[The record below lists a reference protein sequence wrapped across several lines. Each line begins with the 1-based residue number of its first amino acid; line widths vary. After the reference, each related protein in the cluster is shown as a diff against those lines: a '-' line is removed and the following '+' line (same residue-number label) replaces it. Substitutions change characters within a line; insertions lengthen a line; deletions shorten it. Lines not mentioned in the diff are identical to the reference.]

1 MMSCSISSARLLS
14 GSGGRRVW
22 RLALLLVICSAQPV
36 VAGWWEVIEAES
48 NLDIAL
54 ARERALAIVTSA
66 PATADAVAAAG
77 WWGSNLSHLAEPE
90 AILAAPGADCDC
102 DPALIHLLTRIEA
115 ELNRRAPTSVLATAE
130 LAGPFGI
137 FDTLDLERQVV
148 PPDHELPALGSRWT
162 KPAEPYCLRLHFGD
176 GWVGPPDS
184 MITKGVYLA
193 AWSLKA
199 ERQVTG
205 WLAVEARGSY
215 NLEVNRKLIARH
227 RYCGAEAPGI
237 VWYRID
243 LMPGDHRLRIE
254 IASLDAPRIRVALLD
269 DNGRALDGL
278 VIGTERV
285 DDLAQATVSESLP
298 PAESALISRLDQ
310 GGGTVKELLL
320 AAELARL
327 RADPVAERTW
337 LEKAEEQAPDDPWMK
352 LALASFYLTQ
362 PTGGAFSTDLQRCR
376 DTLRGSRSLPSSQL
390 LERVLAL
397 RQDRYEDAE
406 RMIEELIEVYPDDPR
421 VLDMWISESVQRG
434 WIREA
439 EESLERLRTVI
450 PGSHSLTEKRLDLL
464 ADLEHWDERNQLL
477 LALAET
483 GPDTLRRADQLA
495 SSCFQ
500 DEALEIMERLAD
512 EGDSPSFEVGTVRL
526 LLESGRIDE
535 ARAALE
541 QARKRWGDLFQ
552 FDSLDMVAAATQPDR
567 LDQALAQAL
576 ERRPWDL
583 DLRSMAWRLGLEPF
597 FAKYQVDGMKVAA
610 EQEKQVVAEET
621 DAALLLDQAVER
633 IFADG
638 SSIYYYHGITRAV
651 TPNGA
656 KQASTLQHLPDSLI
670 LNLRIIKPDGSIVV
684 PPELKYGTVEINLND
699 VEPGD
704 LVEEEYLAAMEPTG
718 ASRRGHLS
726 PYTYR
731 FADSERAFG
740 LSEYVLLVPD
750 GIELMIDGN
759 FTGLEREEREEEG
772 LRVISWRAESVPPI
786 PREPY
791 GPPNQELLPWVSYG
805 FGVSWQDVGD
815 AIRDQV
821 LPVLRSSPELRAWS
835 EPLIAKEEPLA
846 AVQSLVDALSE
857 EVEVGRGHLVPG
869 TTAGASFSLKTS
881 NRIAIIASVLAEAD
895 WQVDLLLARPRALAG
910 THLEVPGTETFYQP
924 LLRVMHDQQTIWIDI
939 EEDRRGVDHISPIL
953 QGSDALVLPLT
964 RPMVAVSYL
973 ELLPEMANPD
983 LEDRQ
988 RMVVEVDAA
997 GNATLTLEISLRG
1010 ARAERMLQQ
1019 FHSVPEDRL
1028 AIIYNQIA
1036 TRFFPGASQI
1046 EGSIERRE
1054 DGALMSFS
1062 MALPHACEV
1071 SETVMTCRGLVI
1083 GSPLSPALASLP
1095 ERKFPLILQLPV
1107 QRRFKVELTAPP
1119 GFTME
1124 RPPRLLST
1132 PWGEVAET
1140 IEVSDRVAS
1149 SELYLQVPAQTVT
1162 PEQYPE
1168 FARFCLA
1175 VDELISRPPELR
1187 RSAK

>member
-1 MMSCSISSARLLS
+1 MMSCSSSARLLTS
-14 GSGGRRVW
+14 NSCRSAW
-22 RLALLLVICSAQPV
+22 LLAFLVVCFAQPV
-36 VAGWWEVIEAES
+36 VAGWWEVIEAEG

-54 ARERALAIVTSA
+54 ARERALAVMTSA
-66 PATADAVAAAG
+66 PASADAVAAAG
-77 WWGSNLSHLAEPE
+77 WWGSNLAHLAEPE
-90 AILAAPGADCDC
+90 AMLAAPGADCDC

-115 ELNRRAPTSVLATAE
+115 ELNRRAPTAVLATAE

-148 PPDHELPALGSRWT
+148 PSDQELPALGTRWT
-162 KPAEPYCLRLHFGD
+162 STAEPYCLKMRFGD
-176 GWVGPPDS
+176 GWVGPPDQ

-199 ERQVTG
+199 DRQVKG
-205 WLAVEARGSY
+205 WMVVEARGSY
-215 NLEVNRKLIARH
+215 NLEMNRKIIARH

-243 LMPGDHRLRIE
+243 LMPGNHRLRTE

-269 DNGRALDGL
+269 DNGRPLDGL
-278 VIGTERV
+278 VVGTERA
-285 DDLAQATVSESLP
+285 DDLARATVVESLP
-298 PAESALISRLDQ
+298 PAESALISRLNQ
-310 GGGTVKELLL
+310 GRGTIKELLL

-327 RADPVAERTW
+327 RADPVAERVW
-337 LEKAEEQAPDDPWMK
+337 LEKAQEQAPDDPWVNQ
-352 LALASFYLTQ
+352 ALAAFFLTQ

-376 DTLRGSRSLPSSQL
+376 DLLRGSRSLPSTKL

-406 RMIEELIEVYPDDPR
+406 RIIEELIEVYPDDPR

-450 PGSHSLTEKRLDLL
+450 PGSHTLTEKRLDLL
-464 ADLEHWDERNQLL
+464 ADLERWDERNQLL

-483 GPDTLRRADQLA
+483 GPHTLRRAEQLA

-500 DEALEIMERLAD
+500 DEAHKIMKRLAE
-512 EGDSPSFEVGTVRL
+512 EGDSPAFEVETVRL
-526 LLESGRIDE
+526 LLESGRTDE

-541 QARKRWGDLFQ
+541 QARKRWGNVPQ
-552 FDSLDMVAAATQPDR
+552 FDSLDLIAAAAQPER
-567 LDQALAQAL
+567 LDQVLAQAL
-576 ERRPWDL
+576 ERQPWDL
-583 DLRSMAWRLGLEPF
+583 DLRSMAWRRGMEPF

-651 TPNGA
+651 TPTGA
-656 KQASTLQHLPDSLI
+656 RQASTLQHLPDSLI

-684 PPELKYGTVEINLND
+684 PPELKYGAVEINLND

-718 ASRRGHLS
+718 ASRHGHLS

-759 FTGLEREEREEEG
+759 FTGLEREERQEEG
-772 LRVISWRAESVPPI
+772 LRVMSWRAESVPPI

-821 LPVLRSSPELRAWS
+821 LPVLRPSPELLAWS

-846 AVQSLVDALSE
+846 AVQSLVDALSD
-857 EVEVGRGHLVPG
+857 EVEVGRGPLVPG
-869 TTAGASFSLKTS
+869 TTAGTSFSLKTG
-881 NRIAIIASVLAEAD
+881 NRLAIIASVLAEAG

-910 THLEVPGTETFYQP
+910 SHLEVPGTEIFFQP
-924 LLRVMHDQQTIWIDI
+924 LLRIMHDQQTIWIDTD
-939 EEDRRGVDHISPIL
+939 EDRRGVDHISPLL
-953 QGSDALVLPLT
+953 QGSDALELPLT

-973 ELLPEMANPD
+973 EQLPVMANPD

-988 RMVVEVDAA
+988 RMVAEVDAA
-997 GNATLTLEISLRG
+997 GNARLTLDISLRG

-1019 FHSVPEDRL
+1019 FRSVPEDRL
-1028 AIIYNQIA
+1028 AILYNQIA
-1036 TRFFPGASQI
+1036 TRFFPGASQV
-1046 EGSIERRE
+1046 EGSIERQE

-1062 MALPHACEV
+1062 MALTQACEV
-1071 SETVMTCRGLVI
+1071 SEAAMTCRSLLL

-1095 ERKFPLILQLPV
+1095 EREFPLILQLPL
-1107 QRRFKVELTAPP
+1107 QRRIEVELTAPP
-1119 GFTME
+1119 GFTMK
-1124 RPPRLLST
+1124 RPPRMLST
-1132 PWGEVAET
+1132 RWGEVTET
-1140 IEVSDRVAS
+1140 IEVSDRVIS
-1149 SELYLQVPAQTVT
+1149 LELYLQVPAQTVT

-1187 RSAK
+1187 RSSQ